1 MLLLSRSHTHHG
13 CWLSLVLN
21 LFWRSLC
28 ACILA
33 VSSRLDDDPDPHFL
47 VVACV
52 CVCVSVS
59 VSLELYT
66 CICMCVWQDM
76 QECVVDR
83 IEAGAIEISVVLYK
97 WSTCSYTHAHP
108 YTHRH
113 THMYHTCVTNLSQ
126 CVHHVFCL
134 FRLYL
139 WVFPLTQL
147 SYVCFDFCFRVE
159 LTAFQGRG
167 QRTEQRCQSLLYC
180 SFLFRL
186 QMNCWNNTHALTCRI
201 YTDTHIRRLRGNSL
215 CAEAYNNNNS
225 CK

>member
-59 VSLELYT
+59 VSLALYT

-147 SYVCFDFCFRVE
+147 SYVFW
-159 LTAFQGRG
+159 
-167 QRTEQRCQSLLYC
+167 
-180 SFLFRL
+180 FLFSGGADCIPGTRAEDRAEVPISALL
-186 QMNCWNNTHALTCRI
+186 QFSILFANEL
-201 YTDTHIRRLRGNSL
+201 L
-215 CAEAYNNNNS
+215 
-225 CK
+225 K